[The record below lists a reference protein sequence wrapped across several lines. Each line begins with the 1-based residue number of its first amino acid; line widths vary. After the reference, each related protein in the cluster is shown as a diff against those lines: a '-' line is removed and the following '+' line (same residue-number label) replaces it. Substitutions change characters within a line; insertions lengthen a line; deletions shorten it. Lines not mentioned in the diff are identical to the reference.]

1 MLWFVWLVI
10 AGIVVVGILLVVRRA
25 RPPAAPKQSPL
36 LERTVFDLQLG
47 DIVQYFETDWVVE
60 GWLTYRQDGFSWCEY
75 LLQGGER
82 IRWLSVEEDDVVRV
96 AWLAPTKA
104 LSFEREPP
112 PTLQFDSETYQ
123 RTDSGTADMEREGNV
138 RQHHAEQCRFFDYEG
153 SNDKVLSI
161 EEWDGQYEVTVGRCI
176 HPSHLTLLPGSGER
190 VYRN

>member
-60 GWLTYRQDGFSWCEY
+60 GWLTYRQDGFSWCKY
-75 LLQGGER
+75 LLQDGER

-112 PTLQFDSETYQ
+112 
-123 RTDSGTADMEREGNV
+123 
-138 RQHHAEQCRFFDYEG
+138 
-153 SNDKVLSI
+153 
-161 EEWDGQYEVTVGRCI
+161 
-176 HPSHLTLLPGSGER
+176 
-190 VYRN
+190 